1 MTTAQERADEATG
14 KNPFFRPSSLPLLAP
29 EFDRIRDEHY
39 RPALEAGMAEH
50 LAEVRAIAAQEA
62 APTFANTIEALERS
76 GALLTRVSKVFFNL
90 TESTTNKSIQE
101 VQAAVAPLLA
111 RHADAVRLDPQ
122 LFARIE
128 AVYAARASL
137 DAEARRTVERYRTD
151 FVRSGAELD
160 AKSQARLRTINEELS
175 TLVTKFQE
183 KLLGGTT
190 ASAVV
195 VDREDELLGL
205 DEASISAAAAAAKAA
220 GLSGKFLLTL
230 QLPTSQGIL
239 SQLQV
244 RSTRERVF
252 RASMDR
258 CSRGG
263 DNDTRSLCTRI
274 AGLRAER
281 AALFGYQNHAAYV
294 LDDQMAKTPEAV
306 RAMLDSMTPAIVAK
320 ADEEARQLR
329 EHFQETEPGAT
340 LKAWDWAYV
349 QEQVRKAQYDLD
361 EAEVRNYF
369 ELDRVLHD
377 GLFFTAE
384 QLYGVTM
391 HRRTDL
397 PVYHE
402 DVVVYEMKN
411 TDGSTVGLFYADYYA
426 RQGKRGGAWMDSF
439 VDQASLLS
447 QLPVVINVMN
457 LQKPGTGQPTLLSS
471 DEVTTL
477 YHEFGHGVHGLFST
491 VRYPLLSGTNVP
503 RDFVEFPSQFHE
515 DFAFDKAVLQRS
527 AVHWK
532 TKLPMPDAL
541 VDKILLSRTF
551 GQGFASLEYLQAAL
565 LDLAWH
571 TLPAGEVV
579 ADPLAFE
586 AGALAAAKVA
596 HPLVPPRY
604 RTPYFA
610 HIWSGGYS
618 AGYYAY
624 LWSEALAADAFAKV
638 REDGGIRK
646 ESGMRYR
653 DLVLGRGFT
662 TDPMQMFAE
671 FMGRPLDTK
680 ALLIRRGL
688 R

>member
-1 MTTAQERADEATG
+1 MLTAQEPAAATQDQ
-14 KNPFFRPSSLPLLAP
+14 NPFFRPSSLPYLAP

-39 RPALEAGMAEH
+39 RPALLRGMDEH
-50 LAEVRAIAAQEA
+50 LAEVRAIAQQKD
-62 APTFANTIEALERS
+62 APTFANTIEALEKS

-101 VQAAVAPLLA
+101 TQAAVAPLLA
-111 RHADAVRLDPQ
+111 RHADAIRLDPQ

-128 AVYAARASL
+128 AVYEARASL
-137 DAEARRTVERYRTD
+137 DAEAKRTVERYRTD
-151 FVRSGAELD
+151 FVRGGAKLD
-160 AKSQARLRTINEELS
+160 AKSQERLRAINEEMS
-175 TLVTKFQE
+175 TLTTKFQE
-183 KLLGGTT
+183 MLLADTA

-195 VDREDELLGL
+195 VDSKDELLGL
-205 DEASISAAAAAAKAA
+205 DDASISAAAAAAKAA
-220 GLSGKFLLTL
+220 GKDGKFLLTL

-244 RSTRERVF
+244 RTTRERVF

-263 DNDTRSLCTRI
+263 ENDTRAMCAKI
-274 AGLRAER
+274 AALRAER
-281 AALFGYQNHAAYV
+281 AKLFGFDNHAAYV

-306 RAMLDSMTPAIVAK
+306 RAMLDSMAAAIVKK
-320 ADEEARQLR
+320 ADDEARQLR
-329 EHFQETEPGAT
+329 EHFQTAAPGMTLEP
-340 LKAWDWAYV
+340 WDWAYV

-369 ELDRVLHD
+369 ELDRVLRD
-377 GLFFTAE
+377 GMFHIAE
-384 QLYGVTM
+384 RLYGVTM

-397 PVYHE
+397 PVYHP
-402 DVVVYEMKN
+402 DVQVYEMKDK
-411 TDGSTVGLFYADYYA
+411 DGSTVGLFYADYYA

-447 QLPVVINVMN
+447 QLPVVVNVMN
-457 LQKPGTGQPTLLSS
+457 IQKPGEGQPTLLSS

-477 YHEFGHGVHGLFST
+477 YHEFGHGVHGLFSK
-491 VRYPLLSGTNVP
+491 VRYPLLSGTSVP

-515 DFAFDKAVLQRS
+515 DFAFDPAVLERS

-532 TKLPMPDAL
+532 TKEPMPKAL
-541 VDKILLSRTF
+541 VDKIRRSRTF
-551 GQGFASLEYLQAAL
+551 GQGFASLEYVAAAL

-571 TLPAGEVV
+571 TLPAGETV

-586 AGALAAAKVA
+586 RDALKAAKVA
-596 HPLVPPRY
+596 HTLVPPRY

-610 HIWSGGYS
+610 HVWSGGYS

-624 LWSEALAADAFAKV
+624 MWSEALAADSFAKV
-638 REDGGIRK
+638 MQDGGITA
-646 ESGMRYR
+646 ESGKRYR
-653 DLVLGRGFT
+653 DTILSRGFT
-662 TDPMQMFAE
+662 TDPMLMFAE
-671 FMGRPLDTK
+671 FQGRALDTK

-688 R
+688 Q